1 MAGGPGGSGSGAPG
15 MPPGGGGGPRG
26 RAPNLSKVG
35 ADPDHTV
42 EWLVGYI
49 REPKSVKENSRMP
62 AMQGKMSDEEIQAVA
77 EYLASLK

>member
-1 MAGGPGGSGSGAPG
+1 
-15 MPPGGGGGPRG
+15 
-26 RAPNLSKVG
+26 VG

-49 REPKSVKENSRMP
+49 REPKSIKENSRMP
-62 AMQGKMSDEEIQAVA
+62 PMEGKISDADIQAVA